1 MSFNLSLKDEYFDD
15 GIRWKRT
22 DHVKEFIR
30 LLKDRIRFETDEN
43 KTVWLLQQI
52 NTLAGEDL
60 I

>member
-1 MSFNLSLKDEYFDD
+1 MKDEYFDD